1 MWTSLCAAYELF
13 PRRVSDRN
21 KDARD
26 MQVLDWLIEVEEK
39 PANERDRQIVLRWF
53 REGLSERDFAKSKGL
68 ARSTFRDILARYCG
82 TIATRLNERNAI
94 VLPFDQRIE
103 LDISVVRGV
112 EAIGEVTQ
120 RSLNSTVRLI
130 GDPKSPIAM
139 LNGEPVALRKLM
151 RAEPYRSR
159 TKAALPC
166 PKSNH
171 AKPLM
176 AAE

>member
-39 PANERDRQIVLRWF
+39 PANERDRQIVLCWF
-53 REGLSERDFAKSKGL
+53 REGLTERDFAKSKGL